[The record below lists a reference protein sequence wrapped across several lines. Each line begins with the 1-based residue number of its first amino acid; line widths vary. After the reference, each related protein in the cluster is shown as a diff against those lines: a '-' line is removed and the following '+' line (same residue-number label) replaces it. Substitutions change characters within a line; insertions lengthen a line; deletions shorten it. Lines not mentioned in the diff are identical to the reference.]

1 VLGVTAR
8 GHDLAQ
14 AVERA
19 YAGVAKIHFEGI
31 HYRKDIAARAVK
43 SSSAR

>member
-8 GHDLAQ
+8 ARDLAM

-19 YAGVAKIHFEGI
+19 YAAVEKIHFDAM
-31 HYRKDIAARAVK
+31 HYRKDIAARALKQKV
-43 SSSAR
+43 